1 MINTYNDAVSW
12 IHGRLKFGIK
22 PGLKRMDWMLEKLGN
37 PHRNI
42 NAIHIAGTNGKG
54 STLTFLRNILEEAG
68 YSVGTFTSPYIEIFN
83 ERISVNGIPIND
95 NDILD
100 LVNIIKPLAD
110 ELDSLELGSPTE
122 FEIITAMSF
131 LYFGS
136 INKQDFVIYEVGL
149 GGRLDS
155 TNVVEP
161 ILTAITNIGYDHI
174 NILGKTLEEI
184 AYEKAGIIKE
194 NVPLIS
200 TVKQE
205 ICRDVI
211 TKIANNKNS
220 DVSFVNDSIETNSC
234 EESGESFSIKDNNGN
249 KEHYSIKMDGKH
261 QIINAS
267 LAIYCARELTKRKV
281 AKIHITDIEKGLL
294 KAFWIGRFEKLSNNP
309 LIIIDGAHN
318 IDGINTFVDTIHN
331 KYTVQKKKIMFAAV
345 NDKDYSLMI
354 DKLSDVADELSV
366 TTFDFYRAA
375 RAEDLYNSAKNKDNL
390 LINNQWKVWIKNAF
404 KESDDSTVY
413 LITGSL
419 YFISD
424 VRKWILM
431 ELYNK

>member
-1 MINTYNDAVSW
+1 MIKTYNDAVHW
-12 IHGRLKFGIK
+12 IHSRLKFGIK
-22 PGLKRMDWMLEKLGN
+22 PGLKRMDWMLDRLGN
-37 PHRNI
+37 PQRNI
-42 NAIHIAGTNGKG
+42 SAIHIAGTNGKG
-54 STLTFLRNILEEAG
+54 STLTFLRNIFEEAG

-95 NDILD
+95 NDLLD

-110 ELDSLELGSPTE
+110 ELDNHELGSPTE

-131 LYFGS
+131 VYFGT

-194 NVPLIS
+194 KIPVIS
-200 TVKQE
+200 TINQE
-205 ICRDVI
+205 VCRDIVK
-211 TKIANNKNS
+211 KIAKNNNS
-220 DVSFVNDSIETNSC
+220 DVCFVNDAVEGNS
-234 EESGESFSIKDNNGN
+234 SDGTGESFSIKLNDGTRSY
-249 KEHYSIKMDGKH
+249 YSIKMDGLH
-261 QIINAS
+261 QIMNAS
-267 LAIYCARELTKRKV
+267 LAVYCAKNLVNRKV
-281 AKIHITDIEKGLL
+281 ANIEEIHIKKGLQ
-294 KAFWIGRFEKLSNNP
+294 KSFWIGRFEKVSNNP

-318 IDGINTFVDTIHN
+318 IDGINIFVDTIQR
-331 KYTVQKKKIMFAAV
+331 KYSSKKKNILFAAV
-345 NDKDYSLMI
+345 NDKEYSVMLE
-354 DKLSDVADELSV
+354 KLKNVAEELTV

-375 RAEDLYNSAKNKDNL
+375 SAEELYHSIENKKNVSINSD
-390 LINNQWKVWIKNAF
+390 WKSWITNVLQNGEEDGVF
-404 KESDDSTVY
+404 F
-413 LITGSL
+413 ITGSL

-424 VRKWILM
+424 VRKWILK
-431 ELYNK
+431 ELNNK